1 MEGKKVA
8 DTRVAMAQIMIPRDA
23 NPAGNSHGGVIVR
36 LIDNAAYVVATR
48 HARTNVVTASI
59 DRVDFHNPV
68 YVGNLVHLRAS
79 VNMVGTTSMEIG
91 VKVEAEDLRSG
102 EIRHTASAYLTYVAL
117 DENGKP
123 TQVPP
128 LLLETDEEKR
138 RNQEALERKKAKLRN
153 G

>member
-23 NPAGNSHGGVIVR
+23 NPAGNIHGGVIVR